1 MYMNTENYW
10 RNDKK
15 LPLTVKLALGG
26 GGVGSPCFKLHVY
39 VLVFQPEKNIR
50 DTGNSGQ

>member
-1 MYMNTENYW
+1 MNTENYW

-26 GGVGSPCFKLHVY
+26 GGWG
-39 VLVFQPEKNIR
+39 VLALNYMYMY
-50 DTGNSGQ
+50 